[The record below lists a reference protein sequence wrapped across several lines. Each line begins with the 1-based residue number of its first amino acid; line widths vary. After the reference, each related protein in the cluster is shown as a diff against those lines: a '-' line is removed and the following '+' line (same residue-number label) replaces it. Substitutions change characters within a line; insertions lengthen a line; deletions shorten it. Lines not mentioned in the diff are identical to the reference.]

1 MTEEKLKK
9 VKNRE
14 GKDVEILDCILE
26 TGTPEKAD
34 NWRNKLIDREH
45 MLKYLQNGE
54 RYWYGES
61 FGSERRKNP
70 A

>member
-1 MTEEKLKK
+1 MTQEKLKK
-9 VKNRE
+9 VRNKE

-26 TGTPEKAD
+26 NGKPDGAY
-34 NWRNKLIDREH
+34 NWRRMFIDRKL
-45 MLKYLQNGE
+45 MLRYLSTGE

-61 FGSERRKNP
+61 FGSEKRKNP